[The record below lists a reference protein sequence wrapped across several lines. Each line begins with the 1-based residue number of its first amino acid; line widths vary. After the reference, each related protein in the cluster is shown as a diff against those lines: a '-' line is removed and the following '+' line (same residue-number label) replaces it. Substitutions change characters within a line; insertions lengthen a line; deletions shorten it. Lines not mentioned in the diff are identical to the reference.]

1 MHDTDMGMMCS
12 ADPKCAPKL
21 HLHVR
26 FCRCRPGC
34 KLTLAWRVLQ
44 ILDDGRVT
52 DSQGRTVSF
61 KNTILIMTS
70 NLGSQA
76 ILEGMAS
83 GAREAVKDT
92 VMSMVHPIVL
102 SYLSAS
108 HREMGRF
115 SIGGR
120 WYSKGYASDQTWAV
134 CVLKHEWRAECT
146 QGPSCGSP
154 SSKGLHP
161 VAVSDPCAS

>member
-1 MHDTDMGMMCS
+1 MS
-12 ADPKCAPKL
+12 L
-21 HLHVR
+21 L
-26 FCRCRPGC
+26 
-34 KLTLAWRVLQ
+34 LQ

-92 VMSMVHPIVL
+92 VMSMVRPDTFP
-102 SYLSAS
+102 SLSAY
-108 HREMGRF
+108 HRETGR
-115 SIGGR
+115 SLPP
-120 WYSKGYASDQTWAV
+120 V
-134 CVLKHEWRAECT
+134 
-146 QGPSCGSP
+146 
-154 SSKGLHP
+154 KGLQQRLCSRTMSAALVHLQP
-161 VAVSDPCAS
+161 FLYRHAHAV